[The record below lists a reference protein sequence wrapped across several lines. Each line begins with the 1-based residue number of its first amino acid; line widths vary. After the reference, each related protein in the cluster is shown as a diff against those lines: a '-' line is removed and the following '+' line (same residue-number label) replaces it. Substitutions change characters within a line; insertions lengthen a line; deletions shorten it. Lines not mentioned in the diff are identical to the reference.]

1 MKAAPLL
8 RKSALCM
15 VVHLGNAN
23 ERPYSSEVQMS
34 ALCTPGYLISIS
46 LTLPPLAEI
55 PEHMGVREIKSPSSS
70 ASSPAAHVT
79 QRKEKPYQNKTLHNE
94 CVFFSPH
101 AHPGEDESKHVMRTE
116 IVTSLNAL
124 LDGTQPAR

>member
-1 MKAAPLL
+1 MKAALLL

-46 LTLPPLAEI
+46 LTLPPLTEI
-55 PEHMGVREIKSPSSS
+55 PEYMDIRKIKSSFSS
-70 ASSPAAHVT
+70 ANSPTAHIT

-94 CVFFSPH
+94 CVFFPPH
-101 AHPGEDESKHVMRTE
+101 THPGEDESKHVMRTE
-116 IVTSLNAL
+116 IVTLLNAL
-124 LDGTQPAR
+124 LDGTQPAQ

>member
-1 MKAAPLL
+1 MKAALLL

-46 LTLPPLAEI
+46 LTLPPLTEI
-55 PEHMGVREIKSPSSS
+55 PGYVDVRKIKSPFSS
-70 ASSPAAHVT
+70 ADSPTAPVR
-79 QRKEKPYQNKTLHNE
+79 QRKRKSLTKIRHSRMNV
-94 CVFFSPH
+94 CVFSPQTH
-101 AHPGEDESKHVMRTE
+101 TLERMRA
-116 IVTSLNAL
+116 NM
-124 LDGTQPAR
+124 